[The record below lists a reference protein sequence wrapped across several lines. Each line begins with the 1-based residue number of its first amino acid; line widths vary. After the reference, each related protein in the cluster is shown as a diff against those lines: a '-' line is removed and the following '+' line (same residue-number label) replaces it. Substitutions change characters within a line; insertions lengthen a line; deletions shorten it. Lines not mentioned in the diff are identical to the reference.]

1 MNSWHQKNQKSATI
15 KFGKSILYPKKNSQ
29 LFITRFHLF
38 LNFVFMNKAEVLKEI
53 IGQRRSIFP
62 KDYSETEISQE
73 IIEEILH
80 SATLAPNHKRTKPWR
95 FKIFKGE
102 EKANLAVEMQE
113 IYKASQAPQV
123 FLEKKYQDI
132 GFKVNKADAVISIVV
147 NFSGMV
153 PEWEEIAA
161 VSMAVQNMYLTCT
174 ANGVGCYWSSPKIVD
189 HLKDSLTIEENQKCL
204 GLFYMG
210 NVD

>member
-1 MNSWHQKNQKSATI
+1 
-15 KFGKSILYPKKNSQ
+15 
-29 LFITRFHLF
+29 
-38 LNFVFMNKAEVLKEI
+38 MNKAEILKEI
-53 IGQRRSIFP
+53 IEQRRSIFP
-62 KDYSETEISQE
+62 KDYSDSELSQE
-73 IIEEILH
+73 IIDEIVH

-95 FKIFKGE
+95 FKVFKGE
-102 EKANLAVEMQE
+102 EKAKLALEMQT
-113 IYKASQAPQV
+113 IYKSTQSEQT

-132 GFKVNKADAVISIVV
+132 GFKINKANAVISIVV

-174 ANGVGCYWSSPKIVD
+174 ANEVGCYWSSPAIVN
-189 HLKDSLTIEENQKCL
+189 HLKESLTIEENQKCL

-210 NVD
+210 NVN

>member
-1 MNSWHQKNQKSATI
+1 MNHAE
-15 KFGKSILYPKKNSQ
+15 ILKQ
-29 LFITRFHLF
+29 
-38 LNFVFMNKAEVLKEI
+38 I
-53 IGQRRSIFP
+53 IEQRRSIFP
-62 KDYSETEISQE
+62 KDYSDSEISQE
-73 IIEEILH
+73 ILDEILH

-102 EKANLAVEMQE
+102 EKAKLASEMQA
-113 IYKASQAPQV
+113 IYKATQPEQT

-132 GFKVNKADAVISIVV
+132 GFKINKADAVASIVV

-174 ANGVGCYWSSPKIVD
+174 ANNIGCYWSSPGIVN
-189 HLKDSLTIEENQKCL
+189 HLKESLTIEENQKCL

-210 NVD
+210 TLAGE

>member
-1 MNSWHQKNQKSATI
+1 MNHAE
-15 KFGKSILYPKKNSQ
+15 ILKQ
-29 LFITRFHLF
+29 
-38 LNFVFMNKAEVLKEI
+38 I
-53 IGQRRSIFP
+53 IEQRRSIFP

-73 IIEEILH
+73 ILDEILH

-102 EKANLAVEMQE
+102 EKAKLASEMQA
-113 IYKASQAPQV
+113 IYKVIQPEQT

-132 GFKVNKADAVISIVV
+132 GFKINKADAVVSIVV

-174 ANGVGCYWSSPKIVD
+174 ANNIGCYWGSPAIVN
-189 HLKDSLTIEENQKCL
+189 HLKESLTIEENQKCL

-210 NVD
+210 KVD

>member
-1 MNSWHQKNQKSATI
+1 
-15 KFGKSILYPKKNSQ
+15 
-29 LFITRFHLF
+29 
-38 LNFVFMNKAEVLKEI
+38 MNKADVLKEI
-53 IGQRRSIFP
+53 IEQRRSIFP
-62 KDYSETEISQE
+62 KDYTEAEISQE
-73 IIEEILH
+73 ILDEILN
-80 SATLAPNHKRTKPWR
+80 SATFAPNHKRTKPWR
-95 FKIFKGE
+95 FKIFRGE
-102 EKANLAVEMQE
+102 EKAKLALEMQE

-132 GFKVNKADAVISIVV
+132 GFKINKADAIVSIIV

-174 ANGVGCYWSSPKIVD
+174 ANEVGCYWSSPKIVD

-210 NVD
+210 KVD